1 MKFGPHHQAKI
12 KSKSK
17 IFLYQKAMSEEHL
30 SGTCLEAVR
39 ASLAIS
45 CSMQKQQQSHMDQAQ
60 LGLVAPA
67 SK

>member
-1 MKFGPHHQAKI
+1 MEFGPHPQTKI
-12 KSKSK
+12 KSKPN
-17 IFLYQKAMSEEHL
+17 IFLYQKAMSKEHL

-60 LGLVAPA
+60 FGLVAPA

>member
-1 MKFGPHHQAKI
+1 MW
-12 KSKSK
+12 
-17 IFLYQKAMSEEHL
+17 EEHL

-60 LGLVAPA
+60 FGLIESA